1 MHLLLYFTRKNF
13 INNVLHCVL
22 FLILSTLQIEIPLTL
37 SSISNHANY
46 IRYSGMLNSVDYKLL
61 TGQFFIGTPKQ
72 SLNLLLDTTSSVSWI
87 PKSNLNNYFMH
98 TFDPSRSKT
107 FFNFGTSKDAP
118 YEDLIQKGELS
129 ADVMDFTTQKRNKQL
144 APNFHFILVDSEEEP
159 NSKVT
164 GFDGT
169 MSLLRHDH
177 IKNIGRKSLS
187 SCNTDELTG
196 YSLPEYLAEEHIIT
210 RNKFAIEFLPNN
222 HSTLYIDEEEL
233 LNEIISNKNNTSGKC
248 SFNKDFNPNWH
259 CLIKSVNIKQTSEPK
274 QNKNIKLLSNE
285 YAILDSSQPY
295 IIAPRSSGLSILE
308 HYRSLYVG
316 CSIFSKYDT
325 YTFLVCRGNYFNITN
340 IPKLCIT
347 LGNKEICLE
356 NEDLFYTSHEEI
368 TKDTLYVFKL
378 IVFEFDNDEWKLGLP
393 VFYRRMV
400 MFDNDLN
407 QITFVD
413 VNEYTANAH
422 DYNKRKVL
430 RQKEDKTIYIKRTY
444 VYIIILIIIM
454 LCVMLGVYSKHN
466 RLRCRI
472 GNKKNHFLINN
483 VTTNLV
489 NRKPNAV
496 ELKEIINSD
505 CEQ

>member
-1 MHLLLYFTRKNF
+1 MHLLLHFYRKNF
-13 INNVLHCVL
+13 ITNGLCCVL
-22 FLILSTLQIEIPLTL
+22 FLIASTHQIEIPLTL
-37 SSISNHANY
+37 SSISNYANY

-61 TGQFFIGTPKQ
+61 TGEFYIGTPKQ

-107 FFNFGTSKDAP
+107 FFNFGTSKEAP

-129 ADVMDFTTQKRNKQL
+129 ADVIDFTTQKRNKQL

-177 IKNIGRKSLS
+177 IKNIERKSLTY
-187 SCNTDELTG
+187 NTDELTG
-196 YSLPEYLAEEHIIT
+196 YSLPEYLAQEHVIN
-210 RNKFAIEFLPNN
+210 RNKFAIEYLPNN

-259 CLIKSVNIKQTSEPK
+259 CLIKSINIKNTSK
-274 QNKNIKLLSNE
+274 QIKQIDLLSNE

-295 IIAPRSSGLSILE
+295 IIAPRRSGLSILE
-308 HYRSLYVG
+308 YYRSLYKG
-316 CSIFSKYDT
+316 CSMYSKYDT
-325 YTFLVCRGNYFNITN
+325 YTFLVCKGSYFNVTN
-340 IPKLCIT
+340 VPKLCIT

-356 NEDLFYTSHEEI
+356 NEDLFYNGCDEI
-368 TKDTLYVFKL
+368 SQNSLYVFKL

-393 VFYRRMV
+393 VFYKRMV

-407 QITFVD
+407 QITFVE
-413 VNEYTANAH
+413 VNEYSDIAH

-430 RQKEDKTIYIKRTY
+430 LKKEEKIVYMKRIY
-444 VYIIILIIIM
+444 VYFIILIIAMICFM
-454 LCVMLGVYSKHN
+454 LRVNLIYKELS
-466 RLRCRI
+466 RRI
-472 GNKKNHFLINN
+472 VNKKKHFLCNK
-483 VTTNLV
+483 VANLIS
-489 NRKPNAV
+489 NKTNAV
-496 ELKEIINSD
+496 ELKEIVNFD
-505 CEQ
+505 Y